1 MTLANLSICLS
12 FPSPASHK
20 SLSLHVMMC
29 SGFSGWRWLEL
40 QELVSPVLL
49 FWEDRQLFQVADG
62 DIGRGP
68 VLLGDDMWIA
78 YTEALLSPG

>member
-1 MTLANLSICLS
+1 M
-12 FPSPASHK
+12 
-20 SLSLHVMMC
+20 
-29 SGFSGWRWLEL
+29 
-40 QELVSPVLL
+40 SPVLL